1 MVRCCGL
8 FIEPISSE
16 PYIIP
21 AAMWAVKNDRSYK
34 KRSVGACVQATPIR
48 EQSLAVAAA
57 RYT

>member
-34 KRSVGACVQATPIR
+34 KPLGRSLRAGDPHP
-48 EQSLAVAAA
+48 
-57 RYT
+57 